1 VLKGWEKAM
10 NPNKARVLISL
21 ALMVAGGVGAAV
33 ALNQSPSIS
42 PSQAPLAQTEPV
54 VAQKVAQKPIQQ
66 VPQQSR
72 SQEIATQLDQS
83 MAGQFLKQLSGQA
96 DAKVES
102 SKSAIGN
109 FIQQKTDEQRQHL
122 KQIVIDA
129 LEETVSGEVK
139 KQTESLRT
147 EFKGVQLTPDQ
158 SAQIQQARREMQAE
172 IVKELQANPDLLKQI
187 QTGKVDQTLSQPLK
201 DYSQVVTSVL
211 TPQQR
216 AQWRKN
222 FTALH
227 SQAVNP

>member
-1 VLKGWEKAM
+1 
-10 NPNKARVLISL
+10 
-21 ALMVAGGVGAAV
+21 MVAGGVGAAV

-54 VAQKVAQKPIQQ
+54 VAQKVAQKPIQQVPLQQ

-201 DYSQVVTSVL
+201 DYSQAVTSVL

>member
-1 VLKGWEKAM
+1 M

-21 ALMVAGGVGAAV
+21 ALMVAGGVGALV
-33 ALNQSPSIS
+33 ALNHSPSDIS
-42 PSQAPLAQTEPV
+42 SFQTPPAQPEPV
-54 VAQKVAQKPIQQ
+54 VVQKVAQKPIQQ
-66 VPQQSR
+66 APQQSR

-96 DAKVES
+96 DAKVEA

-109 FIQQKTDEQRQHL
+109 FIKQKTDEQRQYV

-139 KQTESLRT
+139 KQTESLKA

-172 IVKELQANPDLLKQI
+172 IVKELQANPELLKQI

-201 DYSQVVTSVL
+201 DYSQVVTTVL

-222 FTALH
+222 FNALH

>member
-1 VLKGWEKAM
+1 M

-21 ALMVAGGVGAAV
+21 ALMVAGGVGVVV
-33 ALNQSPSIS
+33 ALNQSPSDIS
-42 PSQAPLAQTEPV
+42 SFQAPSTQPEPV
-54 VAQKVAQKPIQQ
+54 VVQKVTQKVAQKPIQQ

-83 MAGQFLKQLSGQA
+83 MAGQFLKQLSGEA
-96 DAKVES
+96 DAKVEA

-139 KQTESLRT
+139 KQTESLKA

-172 IVKELQANPDLLKQI
+172 IVKELQANPELLKQI

-201 DYSQVVTSVL
+201 DYSQVVTTVL

-222 FTALH
+222 FNALH
-227 SQAVNP
+227 SQTVNP